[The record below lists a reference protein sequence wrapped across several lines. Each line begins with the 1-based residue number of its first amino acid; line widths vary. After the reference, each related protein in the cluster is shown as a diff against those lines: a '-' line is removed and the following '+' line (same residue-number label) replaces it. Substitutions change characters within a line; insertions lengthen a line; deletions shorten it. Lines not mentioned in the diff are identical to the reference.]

1 MKKYETAA
9 LRNIGLVGHAG
20 TGKTALGEMLLLAMK
35 VTSKLGKTADQT
47 STFDYEPEEIKRES
61 SISPAIAGGEWK
73 KARVTVID
81 TPGDANFFLD
91 THNCMTVIDTAVV
104 VVSAVDGVQVQ
115 TDKAWSI
122 AEELAL
128 PRVVFVNK
136 MDRERADFDAAVDD
150 LRKNLSDKIVAVQV
164 PIGSEDKFEG
174 MVDLLSGKAYR
185 FAKDGSGSFQVVD
198 VPAELKDR
206 VAEAREKL
214 IDGIAAS
221 DDALTEKYL
230 EQGTLSEEEA
240 LQGLRKGIVAGTF
253 VPALCGA
260 STLAI
265 GAAPLLDLV
274 IGSCPSPVDR
284 PPRKVK
290 RPGSEEVLERAADP
304 AAPFCG
310 QVFKTLVDQFTGRMT
325 LLRVWSGTLKTE
337 TGFYNVTRG
346 VRERFN
352 AILWLQGKKQESG
365 TEAGPGEIVA
375 VAKLKET
382 MTGDSLAE
390 EKDQVVFPPLPAVV
404 PAITFALRPKTKND
418 EDKIGQAL
426 PRLLE
431 EDSTLQVSHDT
442 EAKEILLSGMGQVHI
457 EVTVEKLRRKFG
469 VEVDLLPPKIPYRE
483 TIKGR
488 AQNVEGKHKKQ
499 TGGRGQF
506 GVAYLNMEPL
516 PRGSGFEFVDQIV
529 GGAIPRQWIPSVE
542 KGIVAAAKHGPLA
555 GFPVVDFRVTVIDGK
570 YHDVDSSDMSFQL
583 AGSKGFKAAIKQCK
597 PTLLEPIMNVEI
609 VCPDECMGDVMGDI
623 NQRRGRVLGM
633 DSKGRMQ
640 VIKAQAPMSEMLRY
654 SSDLR
659 QITGGRGA
667 FTMGFSHYDEVP
679 AQLQDRII
687 QESGRKVEEEEEE

>member
-1 MKKYETAA
+1 
-9 LRNIGLVGHAG
+9 
-20 TGKTALGEMLLLAMK
+20 
-35 VTSKLGKTADQT
+35 
-47 STFDYEPEEIKRES
+47 
-61 SISPAIAGGEWK
+61 
-73 KARVTVID
+73 
-81 TPGDANFFLD
+81 
-91 THNCMTVIDTAVV
+91 
-104 VVSAVDGVQVQ
+104 VD
-115 TDKAWSI
+115 
-122 AEELAL
+122 
-128 PRVVFVNK
+128 
-136 MDRERADFDAAVDD
+136 
-150 LRKNLSDKIVAVQV
+150 
-164 PIGSEDKFEG
+164 
-174 MVDLLSGKAYR
+174 
-185 FAKDGSGSFQVVD
+185 
-198 VPAELKDR
+198 
-206 VAEAREKL
+206 
-214 IDGIAAS
+214 
-221 DDALTEKYL
+221 
-230 EQGTLSEEEA
+230 
-240 LQGLRKGIVAGTF
+240 
-253 VPALCGA
+253 
-260 STLAI
+260 
-265 GAAPLLDLV
+265 
-274 IGSCPSPVDR
+274 
-284 PPRKVK
+284 
-290 RPGSEEVLERAADP
+290 VLERAADP
-304 AAPFCG
+304 TAPFCG

-542 KGIVAAAKHGPLA
+542 KGIVAAAKRGPLA

-679 AQLQDRII
+679 AQLQERII